1 MCPVSASKWLTGQS
15 VLKAYH
21 RVTCGNGPGGDTKLK
36 TVQGVVT
43 SLCDDYGLID
53 ESIYFS
59 TNKVTEN
66 VPLKIGQKVTAVV
79 EEDKTS
85 VELKATKVDVIP
97 DNFDVTKPLD
107 SRIRVLV
114 GYVTSIKKDT
124 VYIDKKTYFSID
136 IVSEGELMRKEFPL
150 HGFVPYKGD
159 WLEVEYST
167 QPGTSNIKAHS
178 VKPMN
183 CKHVDEVCITSLQER
198 HGMIDYTIFF
208 TLDSLKL
215 PDGYV
220 PQPYDVVNVVIVESV
235 QLCYVW
241 RAVSMTPVQRSS

>member
-1 MCPVSASKWLTGQS
+1 MLRILRRFMAFFQRRENPNRHLGLPQ
-15 VLKAYH
+15 
-21 RVTCGNGPGGDTKLK
+21 GDTKLK

-59 TNKVTEN
+59 TNIVTEN

-79 EEDKTS
+79 EEDKTF

-114 GYVTSIKKDT
+114 GYVTCIKKDT
-124 VYIDKKTYFSID
+124 VYIDKKIYFSID
-136 IVSEGELMRKEFPL
+136 IVSE
-150 HGFVPYKGD
+150 GFVPYKGD

-235 QLCYVW
+235 QLCCVW

>member
-1 MCPVSASKWLTGQS
+1 SHLRFSMPRYDDNNICTLT
-15 VLKAYH
+15 
-21 RVTCGNGPGGDTKLK
+21 C
-36 TVQGVVT
+36 GVVT
-43 SLCDDYGLID
+43 SLFHDYGLID

-59 TNKVTEN
+59 TNIVTEN
-66 VPLKIGQKVTAVV
+66 VPLKIGQKVSAVI

-85 VELKATKVDVIP
+85 VELKVDVIP
-97 DNFDVTKPLD
+97 DNFDDTKPLD

-114 GYVTSIKKDT
+114 GCVACIKKDT

-136 IVSEGELMRKEFPL
+136 IVSE
-150 HGFVPYKGD
+150 GFVPYKGD

-235 QLCYVW
+235 QLCCVW
-241 RAVSMTPVQRSS
+241 RAVSMTPVQKSS